1 MSSGCVYTHPLCQ
14 YGTQVFQ
21 TALGNYI
28 HIGVGSDVVC
38 STTIGNARAS
48 ESGMD
53 GEDSTLFCV
62 EHRTANEHK
71 KVRYEHIV

>member
-1 MSSGCVYTHPLCQ
+1 MV
-14 YGTQVFQ
+14 
-21 TALGNYI
+21 LGYYI

-48 ESGMD
+48 ESGID
-53 GEDSTLFCV
+53 GDDSTLFFV
-62 EHRTANEHK
+62 SSIEPKTMALK